1 MTTIGWL
8 AGPVVVAVLVA
19 GCSRGDEDTV
29 DRSAKVPVALVL
41 EVDTAAFDRAAA
53 ATSDPSQ
60 PAAFLTLQDIA
71 SEYGAPD
78 DTISAAT
85 TQLRDRGL
93 DVQADPSGSVLW
105 GTVDVA
111 DAEELFGVGF
121 ETLPLDG
128 GGQRIRPTGTP
139 KVPEGVDGVRA
150 VVGLSATLRAD
161 GDEDGS
167 TSTSSTSPLPACPGG
182 QVTRA
187 GLAGTYGV
195 EQPVAQGRT
204 GAGVTIAMVE
214 IESFDSRVF
223 QTYDACTAGALDQA
237 RVSQTSV
244 EPAPPPTPGSEV
256 ALDTVAIGLLA
267 PGAAQQITRFDPA
280 SSIVFP
286 LLSIMTA
293 AGQGAT
299 PEILLSTVGFCEDA
313 RSDDEI
319 ALGERLLAT
328 FALSGTTTVVS
339 SGDVGS
345 SSCHP
350 GSDDPAVQY
359 PASSAWVTSIGGA
372 SFDGTAAAPTGLTV
386 WNDTPGSDNAGG
398 GGVSTKVAR
407 PAWQTGTN
415 VDGDRRAVPD
425 LAAFASPGGV
435 GLVPTCDDSS
445 CDWQG
450 LGGTSLAGAAVAGA
464 LALLLEP
471 PADAGGATGSD
482 TSAALRVGHLAPLLA
497 GSAGQVATDVTDGD
511 NQVFTDQC
519 CAAAAGYD
527 MASGWGLVDLTG
539 LVGAAG
545 ARG

>member
-1 MTTIGWL
+1 M
-8 AGPVVVAVLVA
+8 VVAGLVTAFVA
-19 GCSRGDEDTV
+19 GCSRSDEDTV
-29 DRSAKVPVALVL
+29 ERGATVPVALVL
-41 EVDTAAFDRAAA
+41 ETDTAAFDRAAA
-53 ATSDPSQ
+53 ATYDPSE
-60 PAAFLTLQDIA
+60 PVAFLTLSEIA

-78 DTISAAT
+78 DVIESAT
-85 TQLRDRGL
+85 KQLRDLGV
-93 DVQADPSGSVLW
+93 DVQPDPSGSVLW

-111 DAEELFGVGF
+111 DAEEAFGVGF
-121 ETLPLDG
+121 ETLELDG

-139 KVPEGVDGVRA
+139 KVPDGVDGVRA
-150 VVGLSATLRAD
+150 VVGLAATLSAD
-161 GDEDGS
+161 TGEGDSDS
-167 TSTSSTSPLPACPGG
+167 TTSTTAPSSTAPPPACPGG

-187 GLAGTYGV
+187 GLAQTYGV

-204 GAGVTIAMVE
+204 GDGVTIAMIE
-214 IESFDSRVF
+214 IESFDPRVF
-223 QTYDACTAGALDQA
+223 QTYDACTAGALDPA
-237 RVSQTSV
+237 RVTETSV

-286 LLSIMTA
+286 LLSILDA
-293 AGQGAT
+293 AGEGDT

-313 RSDDEI
+313 RSDDEVE
-319 ALGERLLAT
+319 LGERLLAT

-339 SGDVGS
+339 SGDTGS

-372 SFDGTAAAPTGLTV
+372 SFDGTAAEPTGLTV

-415 VDGDRRAVPD
+415 VDGDLRAVPD
-425 LAAFASPGGV
+425 IAALASPGGV
-435 GLVPTCDDSS
+435 GLVPTCDASS

-471 PADAGGATGSD
+471 PAGAD
-482 TSAALRVGHLAPLLA
+482 AALRVGHLAPLLA
-497 GSAGQVATDVTDGD
+497 GSAGEVATDITDGN
-511 NQVFTDQC
+511 NQVFNDQC

-527 MASGWGLVDLTG
+527 VASGWGLVDLTG

-545 ARG
+545 ARR